1 MMIRWLALA
10 LLLIGWAGGSDAA
23 QTPVCGFTDAV
34 SFPVD
39 PAVFAIVQGYGA
51 ASFRH
56 QGRYHTGEDWARRD
70 DPASTYGEFVRAVGD
85 GRVMFA
91 SPNGWGADGGVIIL
105 EHTFRDGSVFY
116 SMYGHVT
123 NATGVG
129 FPAVYAC
136 VRRGDVIAA
145 VGDSRPA
152 PHLHLEIRVNNP
164 TTPGAGYVWDN
175 PTRLG
180 YRRPTKFILNWG
192 AWLLDAYRWRLD
204 LGDETGPAVTPIL
217 LDDSSLITV
226 DRQRLLRIHANGG
239 ALWRVNLAQPPLA
252 LARDGAGALLISA
265 DGGVVR
271 YGNDG
276 TPSERWE
283 IGAPLQR
290 ALSADGGL
298 LLYTADGAWLH
309 YDLNQ
314 RAVRWRIDRM
324 PPPADW
330 VVSPSGALVRT
341 IDQQIITVDAAGA
354 VLDRAQLLEAAG
366 LALDRDGVP
375 LVYARGGLW
384 RVENGVWSAA
394 LPFAPAGG
402 ERAAV
407 HADAD
412 GYTLFD
418 GERMLRYGRSGAGI
432 WQAILTPTAGAA
444 RLQRYDSFYLLT
456 SSGGDLAVV
465 RAVDGALCRQM
476 RVFGDARSRM
486 WAGLGADGGLRIHA
500 ADQAAAFDW
509 GRLLGACRG

>member
-1 MMIRWLALA
+1 M
-10 LLLIGWAGGSDAA
+10 
-23 QTPVCGFTDAV
+23 
-34 SFPVD
+34 
-39 PAVFAIVQGYGA
+39 
-51 ASFRH
+51 
-56 QGRYHTGEDWARRD
+56 
-70 DPASTYGEFVRAVGD
+70 
-85 GRVMFA
+85 
-91 SPNGWGADGGVIIL
+91 
-105 EHTFRDGSVFY
+105 
-116 SMYGHVT
+116 
-123 NATGVG
+123 
-129 FPAVYAC
+129 
-136 VRRGDVIAA
+136 
-145 VGDSRPA
+145 
-152 PHLHLEIRVNNP
+152 
-164 TTPGAGYVWDN
+164 
-175 PTRLG
+175 
-180 YRRPTKFILNWG
+180 
-192 AWLLDAYRWRLD
+192 
-204 LGDETGPAVTPIL
+204 PIL
-217 LDDSSLITV
+217 LDDGSLITV
-226 DRQRLLRIHANGG
+226 DRQRLLRIHPNGG

-252 LARDGAGALLISA
+252 LARDGSGALLINA
-265 DGGVVR
+265 DGRVVR

-290 ALSADGGL
+290 ALSAESGL

-309 YDLNQ
+309 YNLNR
-314 RAVRWRIDRM
+314 RAVRWRIDGM

-341 IDQQIITVDAAGA
+341 IDQQIIAVDAAGA
-354 VLDRAQLLEAAG
+354 VLDRAQLMEAAG
-366 LALDRDGVP
+366 LALDVDGVP

-402 ERAAV
+402 ERAVV

-418 GERMLRYGRSGAGI
+418 GERMLRYGRDGAGI

-456 SSGGDLAVV
+456 SSGGDLAIV
-465 RAVDGALCRQM
+465 RAIDGALCRQM

>member
-1 MMIRWLALA
+1 MIRWLALA
-10 LLLIGWAGGSDAA
+10 LLLIGWTGGSAAA
-23 QTPVCGFTDAV
+23 QTPICGFTDAV
-34 SFPVD
+34 GFPVD
-39 PAVFAIVQGYGA
+39 PSAFAIVQGYGA

-56 QGRYHTGEDWARRD
+56 QGRYHTGEDWTRRD
-70 DPASTYGEFVRAVGD
+70 DPTAAYGEFVRAIGD

-91 SPNGWGADGGVIIL
+91 SPAGWGADGGVIIL

-123 NATGVG
+123 DATGVA

-136 VRRGDVIAA
+136 VRRGDIIAA
-145 VGDSRPA
+145 IGDSRPA
-152 PHLHLEIRVNNP
+152 PHLHLEVRVNNP

-204 LGDETGPAVTPIL
+204 LGDETAPAVTPTL
-217 LDDSSLITV
+217 LDDSSVITV
-226 DRQRLLRIHANGG
+226 DRLRLLRVHANGG

-252 LARDGAGALLISA
+252 LMRDGAGMLLINP
-265 DGGVVR
+265 DGEVVR
-271 YGNDG
+271 YANDG
-276 TPSERWE
+276 TPGERWT

-290 ALSADGGL
+290 ALSAADGL
-298 LLYTADGAWLH
+298 LLHTADGAWLH
-309 YDLNQ
+309 YDPVG
-314 RAVRWRIDRM
+314 RAVRWRIEAM

-330 VVSPSGALVRT
+330 VVSPAGALVRAV
-341 IDQQIITVDAAGA
+341 DQQIIAIDAAG
-354 VLDRAQLLEAAG
+354 VILDRAQLMEGAG
-366 LALDRDGVP
+366 LSLDHDGAP
-375 LVYARGGLW
+375 LVYGRGGLW

-394 LPFAPAGG
+394 LPFAPGGG

-407 HADAD
+407 YADAD

-418 GERMLRYGRSGAGI
+418 GERMLRYGRDGAGI
-432 WQAILTPTAGAA
+432 WQAILTPTSGAA

-456 SSGGDLAVV
+456 SSGGDLAIV
-465 RAVDGALCRQM
+465 RAIDGALCRQT
-476 RVFGDARSRM
+476 RVFGDTRSRL

-500 ADQAAAFDW
+500 ADQVAAFDW